1 MSQGCAIREFLM
13 FDKVKGSKSV
23 FHLRFNIHEEAYN
36 RDAKIEFVHGI
47 SSFFFEDDVI
57 KSVLR
62 S

>member
-1 MSQGCAIREFLM
+1 M